1 VVSFNESLN
10 RYAQVLDLCIKSDG
24 LKIVERVA
32 AHLSESFL
40 NGNKLILIGNGG
52 SAAESQHMA
61 AEYINRLH
69 KERRPLPAISLTT
82 DTSNLTSIAN
92 DRDFSKVF
100 SRQLEA
106 IGKSGDVL
114 FAFSTSGK
122 SPNVL
127 SALESAHR
135 IGMTS
140 VLFTGTEGDKVNVPV
155 NYTITVPSAEVT
167 EIQTIHT
174 IMGHYIADSVEKILF
189 GE

>member
-1 VVSFNESLN
+1 M
-10 RYAQVLDLCIKSDG
+10 KSDT
-24 LKIVERVA
+24 LEIVERVVT
-32 AHLSESFL
+32 HLSECFL
-40 NGNKLILIGNGG
+40 NGNKLLLIGNGG

-92 DRDFSKVF
+92 DRDFSQVF

-106 IGKSGDVL
+106 LGKSGDVL

-122 SPNVL
+122 SPNIL
-127 SALESAHR
+127 SALEAAHR
-135 IGMTS
+135 IGMIS
-140 VLFTGTEGDKVNVPV
+140 VLFTGSEANKVLVPV
-155 NYTITVPSAEVT
+155 NYKIIVPSAEVT

-174 IMGHYIADSVEKILF
+174 IIGHYIADSIEKIMF
-189 GE
+189 VE